1 MSDID
6 RELRD
11 LEEELHR
18 ALDPLAARPV
28 PPRRALRSRTKLRT
42 IAGGASAVL
51 TVKVLTTVVVAAAAV
66 SVAGAATSGSLNPA
80 NWGRQVEH
88 RVTECKGELGSSQ
101 HGIGDC
107 VSPFASQQGPATSTA
122 APQQGTTGGN
132 AGGQVGGSGGAGGDS
147 NADAN
152 SGAGGNGNA
161 KDKDA
166 DPVIPTKTTGPPV
179 VNPG

>member
-6 RELRD
+6 RELRE

-28 PPRRALRSRTKLRT
+28 PPRRTLPSRTKLRT
-42 IAGGASAVL
+42 IAGGASALL

-80 NWGRQVEH
+80 NWGRQVQH
-88 RVTECKGELGSSQ
+88 RVTECKAELGSSQ

-122 APQQGTTGGN
+122 APQQGTTNGNANGQINGNGN
-132 AGGQVGGSGGAGGDS
+132 AGGNS
-147 NADAN
+147 NADVN
-152 SGAGGNGNA
+152 GGAGGNGNG
-161 KDKDA
+161 KDKST
-166 DPVIPTKTTGPPV
+166 DPVISTKTTGPPV